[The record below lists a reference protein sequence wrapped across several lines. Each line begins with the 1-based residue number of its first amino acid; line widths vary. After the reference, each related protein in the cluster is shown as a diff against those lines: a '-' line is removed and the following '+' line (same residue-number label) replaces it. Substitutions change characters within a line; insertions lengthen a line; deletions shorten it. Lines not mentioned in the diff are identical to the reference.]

1 MARKPAK
8 MYRQVK
14 GQSFTRRKYTGG
26 VPNNRILRFHM
37 GNRTRAEAGGFPV
50 ILHLTVNNACQIRHT
65 ALEAARMIS
74 NSRIRSG

>member
-37 GNRTRAEAGGFPV
+37 GNRTRAEAGIPSN
-50 ILHLTVNNACQIRHT
+50 LTLDREQC
-65 ALEAARMIS
+65 MS
-74 NSRIRSG
+74 N

>member
-37 GNRTRAEAGGFPV
+37 GNRTRAEAGRIPSS
-50 ILHLTVNNACQIRHT
+50 LTLNRKQCLPNQTHCP
-65 ALEAARMIS
+65 
-74 NSRIRSG
+74 RSSKNDF